1 MHNTEDSWSHSM
13 KQKRDWTSHNN
24 GIYIKVYQKTIH
36 TRSQEWFS
44 EWLQVFLLII
54 SLKNVNK
61 KQWRK
66 KKAEFSVNTIR
77 MFRNIGM
84 QKIIS
89 SSKQT
94 KTNNKTTTK
103 SWPSNLFNAV
113 SEENLYSD
121 QMLLACKLDTIHN
134 IANTL

>member
-13 KQKRDWTSHNN
+13 KQKRDWTSHTN
-24 GIYIKVYQKTIH
+24 GIYINVYQKTIH

-44 EWLQVFLLII
+44 EWWQVFLLII

>member
-1 MHNTEDSWSHSM
+1 ME
-13 KQKRDWTSHNN
+13 K
-24 GIYIKVYQKTIH
+24 
-36 TRSQEWFS
+36 
-44 EWLQVFLLII
+44 
-54 SLKNVNK
+54 
-61 KQWRK
+61 K

-103 SWPSNLFNAV
+103 S
-113 SEENLYSD
+113 
-121 QMLLACKLDTIHN
+121 
-134 IANTL
+134 

>member
-1 MHNTEDSWSHSM
+1 MSI
-13 KQKRDWTSHNN
+13 KNN
-24 GIYIKVYQKTIH
+24 G
-36 TRSQEWFS
+36 E
-44 EWLQVFLLII
+44 
-54 SLKNVNK
+54 
-61 KQWRK
+61 K

-113 SEENLYSD
+113 SKENLYSD
-121 QMLLACKLDTIHN
+121 QKLLACKLDTIHN